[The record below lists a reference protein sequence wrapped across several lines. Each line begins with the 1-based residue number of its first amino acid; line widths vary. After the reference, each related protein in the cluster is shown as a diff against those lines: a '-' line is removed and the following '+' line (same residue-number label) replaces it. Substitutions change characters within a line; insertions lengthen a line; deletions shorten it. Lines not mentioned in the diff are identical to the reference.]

1 MNENTESAS
10 TPTSPPGKANEA
22 LSESKPSS
30 AKPSLLQMTD
40 WLKFGSVAYAAGF
53 AVIMVHT
60 ARLDAPVV
68 EALEFQNVVAGLPI
82 LLALGIAI
90 WLTPWLLRPLTS
102 GDSPK
107 VTISKTRIFV
117 AGCLLLAAVI
127 GLYFDLR
134 AVLHWQPSTSENWLV
149 FSALVFISS
158 VSMFAQAYQKNIRI
172 SDRLRA
178 LFRAMSVYSGV
189 ILLVLGYA
197 ILGYPRLPQGIGGG
211 HSVRVT
217 LYFKDP
223 PLALLLGGSVATS
236 QQPNASGPLDLYYR
250 TGSYLLLAKA
260 QSHRLIQVPTDQV
273 LAVEWL
279 DSNPQ

>member
-10 TPTSPPGKANEA
+10 TPIPPPEKGKETEA
-22 LSESKPSS
+22 AH
-30 AKPSLLQMTD
+30 AKISLLQMTD
-40 WLKFGSVAYAAGF
+40 WLKFGGVAYAAGF
-53 AVIMVHT
+53 VVIMVHT

-68 EALEFQNVVAGLPI
+68 EALEFQNVVAGLPV
-82 LLALGIAI
+82 LLLLGIAI

-102 GDSPK
+102 SDSPK
-107 VTISKTRIFV
+107 IAISKTRIFV

-127 GLYFDLR
+127 GIYFELR
-134 AVLHWQPSTSENWLV
+134 AVLHWQPSTSDNWLV
-149 FSALVFISS
+149 LSALVFISS
-158 VSMFAQAYQKNIRI
+158 VSMFAQAYQENIRI

-178 LFRAMSVYSGV
+178 VLRAMSVYSGV

-197 ILGYPRLPQGIGGG
+197 ILGYPKVPQGMGGG

-223 PLALLLGGSVATS
+223 PLALLLGGSAAAG

-250 TGSYLLLAKA
+250 TGTYLLLAKA

-279 DSNPQ
+279 DSNSQ